1 MAVRLSDGSSVE
13 RPITRKNATKDFK
26 HKTRIVYWVS
36 NPHYASKSQL
46 IMNTKKN
53 QNINVGVDTG
63 KFQLDIYIRP
73 LDIYFTVSND
83 EKGINDAIK
92 EIKKHKPE
100 RIIIEATGR
109 LEMPFIMACAKAKL
123 PFVIANPIHIK
134 RFAGAIGQRA
144 KTDKLDAQLIAH
156 YGEAIK
162 PNLSQLK
169 PDTMQAM
176 SDLVA
181 RRNQL
186 LVMQTM
192 EKNRLQIL
200 PKNLAMTIKP
210 ILTAFKN
217 QITKIENKI
226 VELIESCPDYQAKN
240 TILQSMKG
248 IGKIASASLISNLP
262 ELGYMTN
269 KQASALVGVAPM
281 NRESGRFK
289 GQRKIQGGRHQV
301 RTVLY
306 MAMMSA
312 IQSNPVF
319 KETYQRLVAAGKPK
333 KVAIIACIRKMIV
346 ILNSMLRDGVL
357 WESPKV

>member
-1 MAVRLSDGSSVE
+1 MK
-13 RPITRKNATKDFK
+13 IHT
-26 HKTRIVYWVS
+26 
-36 NPHYASKSQL
+36 
-46 IMNTKKN
+46 N

-73 LDIYFTVSND
+73 LDIYFTVPND
-83 EKGINDAIK
+83 EEGIK
-92 EIKKHKPE
+92 EAVKTIKKYDPD

-109 LEMPFIMACAKAKL
+109 LEMPFIMACAKANL
-123 PFVIANPIHIK
+123 PFVIANPVHIK

-156 YGEAIK
+156 YDEAIK
-162 PNLSQLK
+162 PKLSTLK
-169 PDTMQAM
+169 PDIMQDM
-176 SDLVA
+176 SNLVA

-200 PKNLAMTIKP
+200 PNSLDMTIKP
-210 ILTAFKN
+210 VLTLFKH
-217 QITKIENKI
+217 QIKKIEDKL
-226 VELIESCPDYQAKN
+226 VRLIESCPDYQAKN

-248 IGKIASASLISNLP
+248 IGEIAAASIISNLP
-262 ELGYMTN
+262 ELGYISS

-281 NRESGRFK
+281 NRESGRYK
-289 GQRKIQGGRHQV
+289 GVRKIQGGRHQV

-312 IQSNPVF
+312 LQSNPVF
-319 KETYQRLVAAGKPK
+319 KAHYQKLVAAGKPK
-333 KVAIIACIRKMIV
+333 KVAIIACIRKMVV

-357 WESPKV
+357 WEAPKV

>member
-1 MAVRLSDGSSVE
+1 MK
-13 RPITRKNATKDFK
+13 IQT
-26 HKTRIVYWVS
+26 
-36 NPHYASKSQL
+36 
-46 IMNTKKN
+46 N

-73 LDIYFTVSND
+73 LDIYFTVPND
-83 EKGINDAIK
+83 EKGIK
-92 EIKKHKPE
+92 EAVKTIKKYTPE
-100 RIIIEATGR
+100 RVIVEATGR
-109 LEMPFIMACAKAKL
+109 LEAPFIMACAKANL
-123 PFVIANPIHIK
+123 PFVVANPIHIK

-144 KTDKLDAQLIAH
+144 KTDKLDAKLIAH
-156 YGEAIK
+156 FGEAIK
-162 PNLSQLK
+162 PKLSTLK
-169 PDTMQAM
+169 PEVMQDM

-200 PKNLAMTIKP
+200 PKSLTMTIKP
-210 ILTAFKN
+210 VLTLFKN
-217 QITKIENKI
+217 QIKKIEDKL
-226 VELIESCPDYQAKN
+226 VKLIESCPDYQAKN

-248 IGKIASASLISNLP
+248 IGKIAAASLISNLP

-269 KQASALVGVAPM
+269 KQASALVGVAPI

-289 GQRKIQGGRHQV
+289 GMRKIQGGRHQV

-319 KETYQRLVAAGKPK
+319 KAHYQKLVAAGKPK
-333 KVAIIACIRKMIV
+333 KVALIACVRKMIV

-357 WESPKV
+357 WEAPKV

>member
-1 MAVRLSDGSSVE
+1 
-13 RPITRKNATKDFK
+13 
-26 HKTRIVYWVS
+26 
-36 NPHYASKSQL
+36 
-46 IMNTKKN
+46 MNTKKK
-53 QNINVGVDTG
+53 QSTNVGVDTG

-83 EKGINDAIK
+83 EKGIKEAINT
-92 EIKKHKPE
+92 IKKHSPE
-100 RIIIEATGR
+100 RIVIEATGR
-109 LEMPFIMACAKAKL
+109 LEMPFIMACATANL

-144 KTDKLDAQLIAH
+144 KTDKLDAQLIAR

-162 PNLSQLK
+162 PKLSSLK
-169 PDTMQAM
+169 PKIMPGM

-181 RRNQL
+181 RRSQL

-200 PKNLAMTIKP
+200 PKALAMTIKP
-210 ILTAFKN
+210 ILTVFKN
-217 QITKIENKI
+217 QIEKIETKI
-226 VELIESCPDYQAKN
+226 VSLIESCDDYQAKN
-240 TILQSMKG
+240 TILQSMPG

-262 ELGYMTN
+262 ELGYISS

-281 NRESGRFK
+281 NRESGRYK
-289 GQRKIQGGRHQV
+289 GLRRIQGGRHQV

-312 IQSNPVF
+312 MQCNPVF
-319 KETYQRLVAAGKPK
+319 KATYQQLVAAGKPK
-333 KVAIIACIRKMIV
+333 KVAIITCVRKMIV
-346 ILNSMLRDGVL
+346 ILNSMLRDGVM
-357 WESPKV
+357 WDATTVSN